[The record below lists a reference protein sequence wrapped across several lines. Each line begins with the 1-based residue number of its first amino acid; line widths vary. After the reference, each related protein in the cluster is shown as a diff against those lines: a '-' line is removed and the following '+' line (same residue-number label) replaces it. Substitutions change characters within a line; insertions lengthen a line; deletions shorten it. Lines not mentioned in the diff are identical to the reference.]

1 MVMLVLGVCLMAVTL
16 LTGFGLQLSMTLKLF
31 FFTPAPELLLEVL
44 LGLQLMLL
52 KREKYTLKI
61 EKMRD
66 KYI

>member
-52 KREKYTLKI
+52 KRQKFDIKE
-61 EKMRD
+61 RR
-66 KYI
+66 

>member
-16 LTGFGLQLSMTLKLF
+16 LTGFGLQLSMTLKLL

-52 KREKYTLKI
+52 KKEKFDIK
-61 EKMRD
+61 ERR
-66 KYI
+66 

>member
-16 LTGFGLQLSMTLKLF
+16 LTGFSLQLSMTLKLF

-52 KREKYTLKI
+52 KREKFDIK
-61 EKMRD
+61 ERR
-66 KYI
+66 

>member
-16 LTGFGLQLSMTLKLF
+16 LTGFGLQLSMMLKLF

-52 KREKYTLKI
+52 KREKFDIK
-61 EKMRD
+61 ERR
-66 KYI
+66 